1 VALTARDSDVI
12 KTYVRV
18 GLGVGILA
26 RLAID
31 PATDADLVVLDAQ
44 HLFEGHTTW
53 IGFRKSALLRA
64 YMYEFIELLA
74 PHLPRKLVRDLEK
87 LETQDE
93 VNRAL
98 GDIELPVRDTP

>member
-1 VALTARDSDVI
+1 LTARDSDVI
-12 KTYVRV
+12 KTYVRI

-31 PATDADLVVLDAQ
+31 PATDADLVVLDAS

-53 IGFRKSALLRA
+53 IGFRRSALLRA

-74 PHLPRKLVRDLEK
+74 PHLPRKLVRETEK
-87 LETQDE
+87 FETQEE
-93 VNRAL
+93 VDRIL
-98 GDIELPVRDTP
+98 GDLHIPLRDIP